1 MMLTFFINSFYNM
14 KNILNLKERGRS
26 SVGRYHTKQQTLI
39 LEYLALKKD
48 TAFTAESVWRGLLG
62 VEEKVGR
69 ATVYR
74 ALDRLVEAG
83 TILKIPS
90 GDGNRALYRY
100 MGEAALPSSGRM
112 VCLDCG
118 YSKKQGG
125 GLAFG
130 AVPNCR
136 VLSVRPVR
144 GQSCRPRLHR
154 HRLRRLP

>member
-1 MMLTFFINSFYNM
+1 MLTFFINSFYNM

-83 TILKIPS
+83 TILKSPS
-90 GDGNRALYRY
+90 GDGSPGRPSARWRGGL
-100 MGEAALPSSGRM
+100 LPPYSGR
-112 VCLDCG
+112 
-118 YSKKQGG
+118 
-125 GLAFG
+125 
-130 AVPNCR
+130 VPGCHPQR
-136 VLSVRPVR
+136 EF
-144 GQSCRPRLHR
+144 
-154 HRLRRLP
+154 

>member
-1 MMLTFFINSFYNM
+1 MARYN
-14 KNILNLKERGRS
+14 
-26 SVGRYHTKQQTLI
+26 TKQQAMI
-39 LEYLALKKD
+39 LDYLVRKKD
-48 TAFTAESVWRGLLG
+48 PVFTAEAVWHGLRELENT
-62 VEEKVGR
+62 VSR

-118 YSKKQGG
+118 R
-125 GLAFG
+125 AFPLECSRLEELTRHIQSDHQFE
-130 AVPNCR
+130 VDTR
-136 VLSVRPVR
+136 HTVLY
-144 GQSCRPRLHR
+144 GHCCDCGK
-154 HRLRRLP
+154 

>member
-1 MMLTFFINSFYNM
+1 MARYN
-14 KNILNLKERGRS
+14 
-26 SVGRYHTKQQTLI
+26 TKQQAMI
-39 LEYLALKKD
+39 LDYLVRKKD
-48 TAFTAESVWRGLLG
+48 PVFTAEAVWHGLRELENT
-62 VEEKVGR
+62 VSR

-118 YSKKQGG
+118 R
-125 GLAFG
+125 
-130 AVPNCR
+130 AVPLECSHLEELTR
-136 VLSVRPVR
+136 HIQSDHQFEVDTRHTVLY
-144 GQSCRPRLHR
+144 GHCCDCGK
-154 HRLRRLP
+154 

>member
-1 MMLTFFINSFYNM
+1 MARYN
-14 KNILNLKERGRS
+14 
-26 SVGRYHTKQQTLI
+26 TKQQAMI
-39 LEYLALKKD
+39 LDYLVRKKD
-48 TAFTAESVWRGLLG
+48 PVFTAEAVWHGLRELENT
-62 VEEKVGR
+62 VSR

-118 YSKKQGG
+118 R
-125 GLAFG
+125 AFPLECSHLEELTRHIQSDHQFEVDTRHTVLYG
-130 AVPNCR
+130 HCCNC
-136 VLSVRPVR
+136 
-144 GQSCRPRLHR
+144 GK
-154 HRLRRLP
+154 

>member
-1 MMLTFFINSFYNM
+1 M
-14 KNILNLKERGRS
+14 
-26 SVGRYHTKQQTLI
+26 GRYHTKQQTLI

-83 TILKIPS
+83 TIL
-90 GDGNRALYRY
+90 NRY

-118 YSKKQGG
+118 R
-125 GLAFG
+125 AFPLECSHLEELTRHIQSDHQFE
-130 AVPNCR
+130 VDTR
-136 VLSVRPVR
+136 HTVLY
-144 GQSCRPRLHR
+144 GHCCDCGK
-154 HRLRRLP
+154 

>member
-1 MMLTFFINSFYNM
+1 M
-14 KNILNLKERGRS
+14 
-26 SVGRYHTKQQTLI
+26 GRYHTKQQTLI

-62 VEEKVGR
+62 
-69 ATVYR
+69 
-74 ALDRLVEAG
+74 EAG

-118 YSKKQGG
+118 R
-125 GLAFG
+125 AFPLECSHLEELTRHIQSDHQFE
-130 AVPNCR
+130 VDTR
-136 VLSVRPVR
+136 HTVLY
-144 GQSCRPRLHR
+144 GHCCDCGK
-154 HRLRRLP
+154 

>member
-90 GDGNRALYRY
+90 GDGNRAFPLECSHLEELTRHIQSDHQFEVDTRHTVLY
-100 MGEAALPSSGRM
+100 GH
-112 VCLDCG
+112 CCDCG
-118 YSKKQGG
+118 K
-125 GLAFG
+125 
-130 AVPNCR
+130 
-136 VLSVRPVR
+136 
-144 GQSCRPRLHR
+144 
-154 HRLRRLP
+154 

>member
-1 MMLTFFINSFYNM
+1 M
-14 KNILNLKERGRS
+14 
-26 SVGRYHTKQQTLI
+26 GRYHTKQQTLI

-83 TILKIPS
+83 
-90 GDGNRALYRY
+90 Y

-118 YSKKQGG
+118 R
-125 GLAFG
+125 AFPLECSHLEELTRHIQSDHQFE
-130 AVPNCR
+130 VDTR
-136 VLSVRPVR
+136 HTVLY
-144 GQSCRPRLHR
+144 GHCCDCGK
-154 HRLRRLP
+154 

>member
-1 MMLTFFINSFYNM
+1 MARYN
-14 KNILNLKERGRS
+14 
-26 SVGRYHTKQQTLI
+26 TKQQAMI
-39 LEYLALKKD
+39 LDYLVRKKD
-48 TAFTAESVWRGLLG
+48 PVFTAEAVWHGLRELENT
-62 VEEKVGR
+62 VSR

-118 YSKKQGG
+118 R
-125 GLAFG
+125 AFPLECSHLEELTRHIQSDHQFE
-130 AVPNCR
+130 VDTR
-136 VLSVRPVR
+136 HTVLY
-144 GQSCRPRLHR
+144 GHCCDCGK
-154 HRLRRLP
+154 

>member
-39 LEYLALKKD
+39 LEYLALKRIPHLPQSRSGADCWGGGK
-48 TAFTAESVWRGLLG
+48 SWPSHCLPC
-62 VEEKVGR
+62 VGP
-69 ATVYR
+69 
-74 ALDRLVEAG
+74 LVEAG

-100 MGEAALPSSGRM
+100 MGEATLPSSGRM

-118 YSKKQGG
+118 R
-125 GLAFG
+125 AFPLECSHLEELTRHIQSDHQFE
-130 AVPNCR
+130 VDTR
-136 VLSVRPVR
+136 HTVLY
-144 GQSCRPRLHR
+144 GHCCDCGK
-154 HRLRRLP
+154 

>member
-1 MMLTFFINSFYNM
+1 MLTFFINSFYNM

-48 TAFTAESVWRGLLG
+48 
-62 VEEKVGR
+62 KVGR

-118 YSKKQGG
+118 R
-125 GLAFG
+125 AFPLECSHLEELTRHIQSDHQFE
-130 AVPNCR
+130 VDTR
-136 VLSVRPVR
+136 HTVLY
-144 GQSCRPRLHR
+144 GHCCDCGK
-154 HRLRRLP
+154 

>member
-1 MMLTFFINSFYNM
+1 M
-14 KNILNLKERGRS
+14 
-26 SVGRYHTKQQTLI
+26 
-39 LEYLALKKD
+39 KKD
-48 TAFTAESVWRGLLG
+48 TAFTAESVWRGLLE

-118 YSKKQGG
+118 R
-125 GLAFG
+125 AFPLECSHLEELTRHIQSDHQFE
-130 AVPNCR
+130 VDTR
-136 VLSVRPVR
+136 HTVLY
-144 GQSCRPRLHR
+144 GHCCDCGK
-154 HRLRRLP
+154 

>member
-1 MMLTFFINSFYNM
+1 M
-14 KNILNLKERGRS
+14 
-26 SVGRYHTKQQTLI
+26 GRYHTKQQTLI

-90 GDGNRALYRY
+90 GATGHSTAIWGKQPSPPAGGWSAWTADGHFLWSA
-100 MGEAALPSSGRM
+100 PI
-112 VCLDCG
+112 
-118 YSKKQGG
+118 
-125 GLAFG
+125 
-130 AVPNCR
+130 
-136 VLSVRPVR
+136 
-144 GQSCRPRLHR
+144 
-154 HRLRRLP
+154 